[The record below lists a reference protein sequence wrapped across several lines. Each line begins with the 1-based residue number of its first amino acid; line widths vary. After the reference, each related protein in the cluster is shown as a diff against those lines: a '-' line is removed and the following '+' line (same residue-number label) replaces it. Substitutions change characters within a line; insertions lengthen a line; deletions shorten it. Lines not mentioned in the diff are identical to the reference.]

1 MSDVPPQRSYNMSR
15 IRSRNTTP
23 ERVVRQELWHRG
35 YRYRLN
41 DKRLPGK
48 PDLVLPKYRS
58 VIFINGCFWYGHRG
72 CPKYVQ
78 PKANAEFWREK
89 IARNIARDEINAQR
103 LDTLSWT
110 VITVWECELT
120 KKNREAT
127 IDRIQAD
134 LQAAKTKWEGYC
146 ARRRESHAFALEQS
160 RRHKE
165 LLAQV
170 EAELNLPK
178 SLRRYAKMVEREEV

>member
-1 MSDVPPQRSYNMSR
+1 MSQVCP
-15 IRSRNTTP
+15 TKG
-23 ERVVRQELWHRG
+23 ECRVLARK
-35 YRYRLN
+35 
-41 DKRLPGK
+41 D
-48 PDLVLPKYRS
+48 
-58 VIFINGCFWYGHRG
+58 
-72 CPKYVQ
+72 CP
-78 PKANAEFWREK
+78 
-89 IARNIARDEINAQR
+89 NIARDEINAQR

-146 ARRRESHAFALEQS
+146 ARRRESHASALEQS

-178 SLRRYAKMVEREEV
+178 CLRRYAKMVEREEV

>member
-1 MSDVPPQRSYNMSR
+1 MSR

-58 VIFINGCFWYGHRG
+58 VIFINGCFWHGHRG

-120 KKNREAT
+120 KKNRE
-127 IDRIQAD
+127 
-134 LQAAKTKWEGYC
+134 
-146 ARRRESHAFALEQS
+146 SHAFALEQS

>member
-1 MSDVPPQRSYNMSR
+1 MSR

-48 PDLVLPKYRS
+48 PDLVLPKYRA
-58 VIFINGCFWYGHRG
+58 VIFINGCFWHGHRG

-110 VITVWECELT
+110 VITVWKCELT
-120 KKNREAT
+120 KKSREAT

-146 ARRRESHAFALEQS
+146 ARCRESHAFALEQS

>member
-1 MSDVPPQRSYNMSR
+1 MSEVPPQRSYNMSR

-48 PDLVLPKYRS
+48 PDLVLPKYRA
-58 VIFINGCFWYGHRG
+58 VIFINGCFWHGHRG

-120 KKNREAT
+120 KKNRE
-127 IDRIQAD
+127 
-134 LQAAKTKWEGYC
+134 
-146 ARRRESHAFALEQS
+146 SHAFALEQS

-170 EAELNLPK
+170 EAELNLHK

>member
-1 MSDVPPQRSYNMSR
+1 M
-15 IRSRNTTP
+15 
-23 ERVVRQELWHRG
+23 E
-35 YRYRLN
+35 
-41 DKRLPGK
+41 GK
-48 PDLVLPKYRS
+48 DFQQHSQGRTQ
-58 VIFINGCFWYGHRG
+58 
-72 CPKYVQ
+72 CPA
-78 PKANAEFWREK
+78 PRHAF
-89 IARNIARDEINAQR
+89 
-103 LDTLSWT
+103 LDRHYSL
-110 VITVWECELT
+110 ECELT

>member
-1 MSDVPPQRSYNMSR
+1 MSEVPPQRSYNMSR

-58 VIFINGCFWYGHRG
+58 VTFINGCFWHGHRG

-103 LDTLSWT
+103 LDTLSWI

-127 IDRIQAD
+127 IGRIQAD

>member
-1 MSDVPPQRSYNMSR
+1 MFLLPKLFLQKESAAAGAGG
-15 IRSRNTTP
+15 
-23 ERVVRQELWHRG
+23 VRQELWHQG

-41 DKRLPGK
+41 DKRIPGK

-58 VIFINGCFWYGHRG
+58 VIFINGCFWHGHRG

-78 PKANAEFWREK
+78 PKANAESWREK
-89 IARNIARDEINAQR
+89 IARNIARDEINTQR

-170 EAELNLPK
+170 EAELNLSR
-178 SLRRYAKMVEREEV
+178 SLRRYAKKVEQEEI

>member
-1 MSDVPPQRSYNMSR
+1 MDIAGVPSMSNQRRM
-15 IRSRNTTP
+15 P
-23 ERVVRQELWHRG
+23 
-35 YRYRLN
+35 
-41 DKRLPGK
+41 
-48 PDLVLPKYRS
+48 
-58 VIFINGCFWYGHRG
+58 
-72 CPKYVQ
+72 
-78 PKANAEFWREK
+78 EFWREK

-110 VITVWECELT
+110 VITVWECGLT
-120 KKNREAT
+120 KKNREAA

-170 EAELNLPK
+170 EAELNPPK